1 MDAQPHLQRTLTPI
15 MLWGLGVGYVISG
28 MYFGWNFGL
37 HEGGTLGL
45 GIATFFILIM
55 YITFSMSYA
64 ELACAI
70 PKAGGAFDY
79 AQRAFGNKIGFVAG
93 MAQWIEFV
101 FAPPAISLG
110 IGAYFHLLF
119 PQVSLTVSVP
129 DYIVLPGIGS
139 MGGSAVIGGELI
151 FAFLAYLI
159 FTGINILGVK
169 ISATFELVI
178 TLIAVLELT
187 IFAMLTLPHFQWQNL
202 TNNSFPKGVE
212 GAFAA
217 IPFAIWFFLGM
228 EGLANVAEETIN
240 PQKNI
245 TKGFAY
251 SMATLAVLAVLTFCA
266 AVGVG
271 GWEKVVYDAQG
282 NMSDSPLPMALAQI
296 TGENGFFYHSLIS
309 IGLFGFVASFNG
321 LLLAAG
327 RATYEFGKSGNFPK
341 WLGEVHPRFKTPHKA
356 LWFNMAVGLV
366 ALCSGKTSEI
376 ITLAV
381 FGAVSMYALSCVSL
395 FALRKKEP
403 LLHRPFLTPA
413 YPFFPAIALAIAMIA
428 LAALVAYNLLL
439 AGVFLLIM
447 LLSFFLFGMK
457 KSKSS

>member
-1 MDAQPHLQRTLTPI
+1 MSSQPHLQRTLTPI

-45 GIATFFILIM
+45 AIATFFILIM
-55 YITFSMSYA
+55 YITFSLCYS

-79 AQRAFGNKIGFVAG
+79 AKRAFGEKIGFVAG

-101 FAPPAISLG
+101 FAPPAIALG
-110 IGAYFHLLF
+110 IGAYFHLLM
-119 PQVSLTVSVP
+119 PSVNA
-129 DYIVLPGIGS
+129 L
-139 MGGSAVIGGELI
+139 A
-151 FAFLAYLI
+151 FAMIAYLI
-159 FTGINILGVK
+159 FTGINIWGVK
-169 ISATFELVI
+169 ISASFELVI
-178 TLIAVLELT
+178 TIIAITELL
-187 IFAMLTLPHFQWQNL
+187 IFAALTLPHFEIKNL
-202 TNNSFPKGVE
+202 TTNNFPHGIS

-228 EGLANVAEETIN
+228 EGLANVAEETID

-251 SMATLAVLAVLTFCA
+251 SMATLAVLAIITFCA

-282 NMSDSPLPMALAQI
+282 NKTDSPLPMALAQI
-296 TGENGFFYHSLIS
+296 TGESGFFYHSLIS

-327 RATYEFGKSGNFPK
+327 RATYEMGKSENFPK
-341 WLGEVHPRFKTPHKA
+341 ALGAIHPKFKTPYKA
-356 LWFNMAVGLV
+356 LWFNMAVGFI
-366 ALCSGKTSEI
+366 ALFTGKTSEI
-376 ITLAV
+376 ITIAV
-381 FGAVSMYALSCVSL
+381 FGAVSMYALSCLSL
-395 FALRKKEP
+395 FKLRKSEP
-403 LLHRPFLTPA
+403 NLHRPFIAPA
-413 YPFFPAIALAIAMIA
+413 YPFFPAIALVI
-428 LAALVAYNLLL
+428 ALVALGALAFYNPILILIFLLL
-439 AGVFLLIM
+439 IAVSYL
-447 LLSFFLFGMK
+447 LFGRK
-457 KSKSS
+457 ADFS